1 MYLEFIDQNKNK
13 EKEKEKN
20 WKIMTMPPP
29 AQKKQVQKK
38 IERMLDLHG

>member
-13 EKEKEKN
+13 AKGKKTE
-20 WKIMTMPPP
+20 KIMTMPPP